1 MCVRTPCKVRVRL
14 RCANLLRG
22 WAKVKDH
29 PQRHGQWQL
38 ADKELRARAPRRRLP
53 EEPRRAI
60 QSGAIKP
67 CRSRSCSG
75 QSPPPMRNP
84 CAVSRAHVALP
95 ALRLISGE
103 PHPASPRAAA
113 TARWLVPPRSTS
125 PTAAPAPVNGA
136 HSPQRV
142 ARRTPSDC
150 GAEHTGHGQVR
161 SPELVEPQ
169 LDGHLWASHKVASE
183 AVMVSPVGIAVHRR

>member
-1 MCVRTPCKVRVRL
+1 MWRVCVRTPCKVRVRL

-60 QSGAIKP
+60 QSGPIKP

-113 TARWLVPPRSTS
+113 TARWLVPLEVPPQQPHLRPSTARTRHS
-125 PTAAPAPVNGA
+125 GLLDARPAT
-136 HSPQRV
+136 V
-142 ARRTPSDC
+142 ARNTRGTAKCDRPSLLS
-150 GAEHTGHGQVR
+150 HRWTGTFGQATRWRVR
-161 SPELVEPQ
+161 P
-169 LDGHLWASHKVASE
+169 
-183 AVMVSPVGIAVHRR
+183 